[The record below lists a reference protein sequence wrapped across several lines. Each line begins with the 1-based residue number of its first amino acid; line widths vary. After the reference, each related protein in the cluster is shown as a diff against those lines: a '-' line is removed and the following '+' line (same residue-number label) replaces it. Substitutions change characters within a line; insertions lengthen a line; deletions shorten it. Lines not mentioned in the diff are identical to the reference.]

1 MIFKSKHHH
10 FRLLINLLLTVLL
23 VNFLA
28 IFISTNAYAQPVPD
42 WKWAY
47 SAGTTGNDYGKDICM
62 DESGNVYVT
71 GTFKTS
77 ATFGETT
84 LNSAGDEDI
93 FIVKYNSAGIVQWA
107 KSFGDIGLDVSRS
120 LSVDAA
126 GNLYLTGFF
135 RSENITFGNF
145 SLYNQNSAFGYD
157 QFYLVKCDSS
167 GTVMWA
173 VESDGLGN
181 MDGRSVATDKSGNI
195 MVTGYFDGN
204 DITFGSFSLPNAGVL
219 SSDIFIVK
227 YNTDGTPVWAKTV
240 GGNGY
245 EVTSGIAT
253 DNDGNIY
260 ITGYYESSTLSIGST
275 SLANMGERDM
285 LVAKFDADGNPV
297 WANSANGSCDD
308 TGADITIDANGNV
321 WVTGSSCSETLSI
334 GTMVFNGNDYDKVI
348 GAKYDAA
355 GNLIWANIYS
365 SEDNAEG
372 YSITADQ
379 KGNVFIAGAFTGNM
393 INFGNFDL
401 VNVNAEYDDI
411 FVTKLDNDGSVVWSI
426 SAGGTDDDEATAIVS
441 DYDGNTYVTGDFY
454 SRTLNLGITALANTD
469 NSENSTDLFVSKIV
483 TSVGINEQHSAESP
497 TVYPNPASGFI
508 NILCDKGSV
517 IQVINMDGKLVKK
530 VKSKQATYKLDISG
544 LLPGMYVV
552 KTIKQGGE
560 TAITSFIKK

>member
-1 MIFKSKHHH
+1 MIFKSKHHYL
-10 FRLLINLLLTVLL
+10 RIRINLLLTVLL

-28 IFISTNAYAQPVPD
+28 IFISANAYAQPSSN

-47 SAGTTGNDYGKDICM
+47 SAGSTGKDYGNDICM

-77 ATFGETT
+77 VTFGETT

-107 KSFGDIGLDVSRS
+107 KQFGDMGMDVSRS
-120 LSVDAA
+120 LSVDGA

-135 RSENITFGNF
+135 GSENLTFGDF

-157 QFYLVKCDSS
+157 QYYLVKCDSD
-167 GTVMWA
+167 GNVLWA

-181 MDGRSVATDKSGNI
+181 MDGRSVATDESGNI
-195 MVTGYFDGN
+195 IVTGWFDGS
-204 DITFGSFSLPNAGVL
+204 DITFGSFTLPNAGSF

-227 YNTDGTPVWAKTV
+227 YNTNGTPVWAKTV

-245 EVTSGIAT
+245 EITSGIAA

-275 SLANMGERDM
+275 NLTNMGSRDM
-285 LVAKFDADGNPV
+285 FVAKYDASGNPV

-308 TGADITIDANGNV
+308 TGNGITVDANGNV
-321 WVTGSSCSETLSI
+321 WVTGSSCSETLNI
-334 GTMVFNGNDYDKVI
+334 GTMVFNGNDYNKVVV
-348 GAKYDAA
+348 AKYDAA
-355 GNLIWANIYS
+355 GNLTWANIYS
-365 SEDNAEG
+365 SDDNAEG

-379 KGNVFIAGAFTGNM
+379 KGNVFIAGAFAGNM
-393 INFGNFDL
+393 INFGTLTLMNTS
-401 VNVNAEYDDI
+401 AEYDDI
-411 FVTKLDNDGSVVWSI
+411 FVTKFENDGNLIWSI
-426 SAGGTDDDEATAIVS
+426 SAGGTNDDEATAIAS
-441 DYDGNTYVTGDFY
+441 DYDGNAYVTGDFY
-454 SRTLNLGITALANTD
+454 SKTINLGSISLSNTD
-469 NSENSTDLFVSKIV
+469 GSENSTDLFVSKIV

-530 VKSKQATYKLDISG
+530 IKSKQATYKLDISG

-560 TAITSFIKK
+560 TSITSFIKK